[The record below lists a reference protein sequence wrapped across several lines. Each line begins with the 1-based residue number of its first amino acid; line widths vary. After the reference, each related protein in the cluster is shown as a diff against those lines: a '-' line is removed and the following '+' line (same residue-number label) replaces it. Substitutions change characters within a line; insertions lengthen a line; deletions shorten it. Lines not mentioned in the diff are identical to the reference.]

1 MATKSNM
8 QLFIDIEY
16 ERLVPPLNKQDY
28 ERLYNSIKNN
38 GLREPIVINEHG
50 AILDG
55 HNRFK
60 ICEELYLPLKTR
72 VETFGN
78 SLLEKKY
85 VIETNL
91 ERRHLNDFQKAELGI
106 PLLEIE
112 KELAKLRELNG
123 KTLGPN
129 DHRGKSRDLVS
140 KQIGLSSRT
149 FERAKVILEKA
160 PEELKERVRTGQT
173 SINYAYKSV
182 NRAEKKKNSKPIPI
196 TEFNVILADPPW
208 QYDINTRGSP
218 DDHYDVLTLDEICK
232 MKVPSA
238 KDCILFLWATAPKLK
253 EALHVLETWGFDY
266 KTHMIWIKDKIGT
279 GYYFRGQHELLLVG
293 KKGNISIP
301 EEKDRPSS
309 VLYAERTKHS
319 MKPEK
324 IYNIIEKMYPNS
336 KYLELFARNTR
347 QGWHSWGDEV

>member
-1 MATKSNM
+1 M

-28 ERLYNSIKNN
+28 DRLYNSIKNN

-55 HNRFK
+55 HHRFK
-60 ICEELYLPLKTR
+60 ICEELHIPLKSR
-72 VETFGN
+72 VESFE
-78 SLLEKKY
+78 SELLEKKY
-85 VIETNL
+85 VIECNL
-91 ERRHLNDFQKAELGI
+91 QRRHLNDFQKAELI
-106 PLLEIE
+106 RPLEEIDL
-112 KELAKLRELNG
+112 ELAKLNSLSNLKQNNKIPRRS
-123 KTLGPN
+123 N
-129 DHRGKSRDLVS
+129 DHIDNKEERIKKR
-140 KQIGLSSRT
+140 GLSRKTYDRSL
-149 FERAKVILEKA
+149 IIMDKA
-160 PEELKERVRTGQT
+160 PEELKERVRSGQT

-182 NRAEKKKNSKPIPI
+182 NRAEKKKNAKPIPT

-208 QYDINTRGSP
+208 QYDINIRGSP
-218 DDHYDVLTLDEICK
+218 DDHYDVLTLEEICK
-232 MKVPSA
+232 MKIPSA
-238 KDCILFLWATAPKLK
+238 KDSILFLWATPPKLK
-253 EALHVLETWGFDY
+253 EALQVLETWGFDY
-266 KTHMIWIKDKIGT
+266 KTNMVWIKDKIGT

-324 IYNIIEKMYPNS
+324 I
-336 KYLELFARNTR
+336 
-347 QGWHSWGDEV
+347 